1 MKCPTCGS
9 TSRDIGLT
17 PQQYVYNTAKVFGL
31 DEWVNSQNGTERDGL
46 TLVGKQTDYDFDY
59 DSNPLWIVFQF
70 EGQFFKISGY
80 SNSYGD
86 RNWSGYAEVVQAR
99 VESVT
104 FWE

>member
-17 PQQYVYNTAKVFGL
+17 PQQYVYNSATVLGL
-31 DEWVNSQNGTERDGL
+31 DEWANSEIGTERDDL
-46 TLVGKQTDYDFDY
+46 TLVGKQTDYDFEY
-59 DSNPLWIVFQF
+59 DSNPLYIVLGF

-80 SNSYGD
+80 SDSYGE
-86 RNWSGYAEVVQAR
+86 RHWLGYAEIVQAR
-99 VESVT
+99 VKSVT